1 MDSLHWP
8 TAKPYQPKGI
18 TFQPYTIGSTG
29 VIKLDGDR
37 DSKYSSARD
46 YAEEI
51 VKTNPSLKSM
61 IHALR
66 EYDVAVASQTA
77 ELLDNGGLS
86 LTDDELTACLTNAMP
101 QVRLGFALYKRSK
114 LSTAQ

>member
-1 MDSLHWP
+1 
-8 TAKPYQPKGI
+8 
-18 TFQPYTIGSTG
+18 

-51 VKTNPSLKSM
+51 VKTNPSLRSM